1 MAMRNPP
8 HPGQFV
14 HDEIVEANGL
24 TVTAAAS
31 LLEVGR
37 SALSNLLNG
46 HADLSPEMALRIE
59 KAFGIRMDTLMAMQ
73 TAYDVAQMRQ
83 QADKIRVR
91 RFVPASAA

>member
-14 HDEIVEANGL
+14 RDEILEANEL
-24 TVTAAAS
+24 TVTAAAEV
-31 LLEVGR
+31 LNVGR

-59 KAFGIRMDTLMAMQ
+59 MAFGIRMETLMAMQ
-73 TAYDVAQMRQ
+73 TAFDVAQMRRR
-83 QADKIRVR
+83 ASSIRVHA
-91 RFVPASAA
+91 FGPAGG